1 MLRSTEEHLV
11 RVLCLC
17 GGRACEAMAVAQ
29 LHSLQGSLSRL
40 TCCGPSDNS
49 VRHLSALYASCFSM
63 MGDYRKDGAGRI
75 VAILLWKL
83 FVSNLEEE
91 EISPMLSSA

>member
-1 MLRSTEEHLV
+1 MLRSTEEILV

-29 LHSLQGSLSRL
+29 LLSLRGSLSRL

-49 VRHLSALYASCFSM
+49 VRNLFALYASCSSM
-63 MGDYRKDGAGRI
+63 MGNYRKDGAGRN
-75 VAILLWKL
+75 VAIL
-83 FVSNLEEE
+83 FVETFCV
-91 EISPMLSSA
+91 